1 MTSIYCDDIYNCEY
15 SYLDEPSLHDSSI
28 DYIDPDMSY
37 ELLDTAGLISLV
49 FLGIIVTTQFGL
61 LAKSLI
67 QCGKRILKPI
77 SNKI

>member
-15 SYLDEPSLHDSSI
+15 SYLDEPSLYDSSI

-49 FLGIIVTTQFGL
+49 F
-61 LAKSLI
+61 
-67 QCGKRILKPI
+67 
-77 SNKI
+77 